1 MTTRVVVLISGSGR
15 NLQALIDQ
23 QQNGRLKNIEI
34 VAVISNN
41 ADAYGLERARA
52 AGIPTDTISHKAYD
66 SRQAFDQALA
76 ALIDGYQP
84 QLVVLAG
91 FMRILTEQFTAHYH
105 QRMLNIH
112 PSLLPKYQGLNT
124 HQRALDAGDD
134 VHGASVHFVSAELDS
149 GPVVIQGMVPVHSN
163 DTASSLADR
172 VMEIEQ
178 RIYPQA
184 VQWFANGDL
193 EIQDN
198 RALLNGASLPQVI
211 KHEQLDAEPS

>member
-66 SRQAFDQALA
+66 SRQALDQALA
-76 ALIDGYQP
+76 TLIDSYQP

-184 VQWFANGDL
+184 VQWFANGEL
-193 EIQDN
+193 AIQDN

>member
-76 ALIDGYQP
+76 TLIDSYQP

-184 VQWFANGDL
+184 VQWFANGEL
-193 EIQDN
+193 AIQDN